1 MGPPL
6 TRIAE
11 FGYWCAVSKCAPASE
26 FNRESEMLDSVADD
40 TAKHYAKQDELE
52 VEGQTRDELR
62 AEHVKDNLE
71 TWREDATYLCQQ
83 LYKQRGAD
91 NECGE
96 VLCAMQDLAKCQ
108 KFSPEWLR
116 AACAFTDSLPK
127 YAEQLAKE
135 AYPE

>member
-1 MGPPL
+1 
-6 TRIAE
+6 
-11 FGYWCAVSKCAPASE
+11 
-26 FNRESEMLDSVADD
+26 MLDSVVID
-40 TAKHYAKQDELE
+40 TNAYEQRQDELE
-52 VEGQTRDELR
+52 AEGQTRDELR
-62 AEHVKDNLE
+62 AEHVKDHLE

-96 VLCAMQDLAKCQ
+96 VLQALQALMIGP

-116 AACAFTDSLPK
+116 AACAFTDGLPK